1 MQLLK
6 IIKQN
11 HFDMLKA
18 NMFPTN
24 YKLFPTK
31 IAYVTCLS
39 FFSCIYS
46 QNYLH
51 SDIDSI
57 LINENEKLRLLGKNK
72 ELLFLNEKFINVSKQ
87 QNYLK
92 GEVLG
97 YINIGTIYGTLG
109 AYNTSLQYLQLA
121 EKKIKNSNSFYL
133 YSKLY
138 QEYGQFNYVIGLDS
152 KALQYNSMA
161 MYFGRK
167 ITEPAEKK
175 NLSSIYASRADF
187 LYNKTPDS
195 SLIYL
200 HKALKIK
207 PSPVIKCLIANYY
220 SKQKTAP
227 DSSSYYFNQAL
238 LMLEKIE
245 YWNIQRG
252 MTYYYGGN
260 YYSQNEKYEKA
271 LEYYKKSVEILEK
284 TKQIYTIP
292 LLYKTIAETY
302 EHLKDKNKERIYL
315 QKYTNL
321 KDSLSHEW
329 NQSINLS
336 AEKTMNKQTLQAK
349 TKKTV
354 QIYNL
359 IIVCLAV
366 SVFFFSLFKYRK
378 NFLFTSKH
386 KAVENIKE
394 KPESITTNGVN
405 NDLIKLAQEN
415 NTLFISKFKEVH
427 PELVKKIRLL
437 NPNISKSELSLCAM
451 IWLGLSS
458 KEIACNTF
466 MQHRSVQTKK
476 NRLRKKLNIPSNI
489 DLYLFF
495 RKL

>member
-1 MQLLK
+1 
-6 IIKQN
+6 
-11 HFDMLKA
+11 
-18 NMFPTN
+18 MFPTN
-24 YKLFPTK
+24 YKLFTTK

-97 YINIGTIYGTLG
+97 YINIGTMYGTLG

-138 QEYGQFNYVIGLDS
+138 QEYGQFNYVIGLES

-161 MYFGRK
+161 IHFGRK

-207 PSPVIKCLIANYY
+207 PSPVIKCLIANHY

-260 YYSQNEKYEKA
+260 YYSQNKEYEKA
-271 LEYYKKSVEILEK
+271 LEYYKKSAEILEK

-336 AEKTMNKQTLQAK
+336 AEKAMNKQMLQAK

-354 QIYNL
+354 HI
-359 IIVCLAV
+359 
-366 SVFFFSLFKYRK
+366 
-378 NFLFTSKH
+378 
-386 KAVENIKE
+386 
-394 KPESITTNGVN
+394 
-405 NDLIKLAQEN
+405 
-415 NTLFISKFKEVH
+415 
-427 PELVKKIRLL
+427 
-437 NPNISKSELSLCAM
+437 
-451 IWLGLSS
+451 
-458 KEIACNTF
+458 
-466 MQHRSVQTKK
+466 
-476 NRLRKKLNIPSNI
+476 
-489 DLYLFF
+489 
-495 RKL
+495 